1 MQNTTTAANHLSVD
15 CVLTNLCSADSASM
29 RVVLT
34 GLQQMQQ
41 DFYSDYTHGGFNV
54 GDLAQV
60 QQLGSLIAALQECLK
75 QVCAE

>member
-1 MQNTTTAANHLSVD
+1 MQNTTASANHLTAEN
-15 CVLTNLCSADSASM
+15 VLINLCSADSASM

-60 QQLGSLIAALQECLK
+60 QQMGSLIAALQECLK

>member
-1 MQNTTTAANHLSVD
+1 MQNTTASANHLTTEN
-15 CVLTNLCSADSASM
+15 VLINLCSADSASM

-41 DFYSDYTHGGFNV
+41 DFYSDYTRGGFNV
-54 GDLAQV
+54 GDLSQV
-60 QQLGSLIAALQECLK
+60 QQMGSLIAALQECLK